1 MNSGAELKSEFE
13 LKEEYKEYTFGL
25 ALFDLV
31 PVIIFLMSG
40 IIMYSSYDSPL
51 LLAGVAATFAGGLSK
66 VLWKMIVVLRRRDC
80 RILTKSFRFLM
91 FGGFGLMILSLFPR
105 AGQGSFAGFL
115 SAITMMP
122 AAIFFAAGFAGMCVM
137 GYLGAHMDNSA
148 SSNWIEE
155 LVNTAAQTAI
165 LIGVI
170 IVYFGLYYHGTA
182 DAGIA
187 LRSTDQV
194 KVTETEE
201 CYCFDG
207 EGDGSALVFYPGAK
221 VEASA
226 YAPLM
231 MKLAENGTDCFLCKM
246 PLNFALLGKD
256 KAADIQDKYQYGNWF
271 LSGHSLGGVAASMLA
286 AGEDSAEKWDGIVF
300 LASYP
305 TEEMDIP
312 ALSIYG
318 SEDKVLN
325 HESYEEA
332 GEKERW
338 PDDFSEHIIAGGNH
352 AQFGCY
358 GEQKGDGQAG
368 ITWQDQQTQTAELID
383 RWIEAHD

>member
-1 MNSGAELKSEFE
+1 MNSGTELKSEFE
-13 LKEEYKEYTFGL
+13 LKEEYKEYTLGL

-40 IIMYSSYDSPL
+40 IVMYSLYDSPL

-66 VLWKMIVVLRRRDC
+66 VLWKMIVVLRSRDC
-80 RILTKSFRFLM
+80 GILTKAFRLLM

-115 SAITMMP
+115 HAITMMP
-122 AAIFFAAGFAGMCVM
+122 AAIFYAAGFAGMCVM

-148 SSNWIEE
+148 RSNWIEE
-155 LVNTAAQTAI
+155 LVNTVAQTAL

-170 IVYFGLYYHGTA
+170 IVYFGLYYHGTI
-182 DAGIA
+182 DAEIA
-187 LRSTDQV
+187 LKSTDKV

-207 EGDGSALVFYPGAK
+207 EDDGSALVFYPGAK

-256 KAADIQDKYQYGNWF
+256 KAAEIQDKYKYGKWF

-286 AGEDSAEKWDGIVF
+286 ADDDSAEKWDGIVF

-325 HESYEEA
+325 HKSYEEA

-368 ITWQDQQTQTAELID
+368 ITRQDQQTQTAELID